1 MRATKSFQPS
11 PDRLEG
17 GVTWVGFCAPP
28 LAAVS
33 DLGGR
38 RSVVYERQRPAPAAA
53 FLVAH
58 SCCIQCAVET
68 LPSHAPH
75 LPPARLPNPPPSTR
89 PPYSPVLSLFPP
101 VCLPP
106 LPVVM
111 VSPSGRLPAAA
122 FVASPTAGLSAHR
135 GAFAGTSV
143 AGTCRP
149 RVASVVDRRV
159 RVTAAAAGPSASGR
173 VHVVQPAAD
182 VSHLVGGD
190 KTLTRGVEQAPATV
204 GTPALPL
211 PGRGYGMGAVF
222 MALAGAAAL
231 FNRKPKKEAS
241 GDGVTQPEV
250 VTSMAAS
257 ANGAAASPNRTL
269 GQKLKDMIPTP
280 QERKKLGPLALMFF
294 VILFN
299 YVRIRVELQGMQSDR
314 LTLGLGPVWRAPT
327 LVSCVLGLR
336 LDGARVATFSY

>member
-1 MRATKSFQPS
+1 M
-11 PDRLEG
+11 
-17 GVTWVGFCAPP
+17 
-28 LAAVS
+28 VS
-33 DLGGR
+33 LSGR
-38 RSVVYERQRPAPAAA
+38 R
-53 FLVAH
+53 
-58 SCCIQCAVET
+58 
-68 LPSHAPH
+68 
-75 LPPARLPNPPPSTR
+75 
-89 PPYSPVLSLFPP
+89 
-101 VCLPP
+101 
-106 LPVVM
+106 
-111 VSPSGRLPAAA
+111 PAAA
-122 FVASPTAGLSAHR
+122 FVASPTAGLTAHR
-135 GAFAGTSV
+135 SAFGGTSV

-159 RVTAAAAGPSASGR
+159 RVTAAAAGPAASGR

-211 PGRGYGMGAVF
+211 PGGGYGIGAVF

-241 GDGVTQPEV
+241 SDGVTEPEV

-257 ANGAAASPNRTL
+257 ANGAAAAGAPNRSL

-299 YVRIRVELQGMQSDR
+299 YVRVRVEGRGIAERQIESG
-314 LTLGLGPVWRAPT
+314 TWGLAGGYHLWAH
-327 LVSCVLGLR
+327 
-336 LDGARVATFSY
+336 A